1 MSTNISEFE
10 RAKPTKTYEHLSRLI
25 KKYSSNC
32 NTEEMDEE
40 DAITKKI
47 SKEVKDDLLRFKQT
61 FLTGE

>member
-1 MSTNISEFE
+1 MNISEFE
-10 RAKPTKTYEHLSRLI
+10 RSKPRKAFEHLERLI
-25 KKYSSNC
+25 KKYTAASH
-32 NTEEMDEE
+32 TEEMDEE

>member
-1 MSTNISEFE
+1 MNISEFE
-10 RAKPTKTYEHLSRLI
+10 RRKPRKAFEQLERLI
-25 KKYSSNC
+25 KKYTAVC
-32 NTEEMDEE
+32 HTEEMDEE